1 MLMPHHV
8 PHRVQL
14 PCRLL
19 AAHRGRQVRPG
30 VQNGNISGCL
40 DVVGIEVHRRV
51 VFPDE
56 AGQGVGRQHAGR
68 FERPLLCLPHEEDRA
83 FLCDL
88 HPGLDTLLFLILL
101 VCLMARRLATI
112 FSAIAL
118 HRRQRVD
125 AEGWIALLELHE
137 DAAGGRREG
146 DRAEAAPAIV
156 ASHRLDAEAAALAEA
171 PPPARHAD
179 ADGQRRAGVGAQPEG
194 QACVRWGAAC
204 LLRGPGCL
212 RSGQRPQAGR
222 GHGRDLWRPSRAG
235 SDELHAERLHLP
247 QNPLRF
253 PQRRGAAAGR
263 RFGRHQLLRAVA
275 PRRDIL
281 KQQARAMAPE
291 AGAATLVQELRLLG
305 VRQALGV
312 QEAAHKVAQVPEVER
327 LGRRGTSHGAC

>member
-125 AEGWIALLELHE
+125 AEGGIALLE
-137 DAAGGRREG
+137 
-146 DRAEAAPAIV
+146 
-156 ASHRLDAEAAALAEA
+156 
-171 PPPARHAD
+171 
-179 ADGQRRAGVGAQPEG
+179 
-194 QACVRWGAAC
+194 
-204 LLRGPGCL
+204 
-212 RSGQRPQAGR
+212 
-222 GHGRDLWRPSRAG
+222 RPSRAG